1 MSQNRELDI
10 ARFIVEKTDSNIFL
24 TGKAGT
30 GKTTFLKDVKK
41 YTKKNHIVL
50 APTGVAAVNAGAMT
64 IHSFF
69 QFCPAVW
76 TALLFFWNQY
86 CSTMHTFLRL
96 IRYLF
101 AAVRAC
107 CHSHNLFPPY
117 FSFSIPSLPFP
128 VYFFPSLYA

>member
-69 QFCPAVW
+69 QFG
-76 TALLFFWNQY
+76 FG
-86 CSTMHTFLRL
+86 
-96 IRYLF
+96 
-101 AAVRAC
+101 
-107 CHSHNLFPPY
+107 PY
-117 FSFSIPSLPFP
+117 VKGISEPEGTT
-128 VYFFPSLYA
+128 